1 MTKNTIKQTFNKVK
15 FKAAK
20 HSPEILIGVGVVGV
34 VTSAVMACKATLKVN
49 DILEEAKEKVDTIH
63 EVAEKEEM
71 TEKYTEQDM
80 KKDLTTVYI
89 QTGLKLTK
97 LYAPSVI
104 LGGLSVAS
112 IIASNNISRT
122 RNAALAAAYKTID
135 NSYKGYRERVAE
147 RFGEEVERE
156 IKYDIKAV
164 EVEETE
170 VDKKGKE
177 KKVKKTY
184 KVAGYDNISD
194 YARFFDETCPDF
206 KKDPEMNL
214 MFLKAQERYA
224 NDLLRINGRL
234 FLNDVY
240 KMLGMEPTKAGQVMG
255 WVYDGDSKNP
265 VFNNHVDFG
274 IYDLYKAANRRFVNG
289 HERAILLDFN
299 IDGNVWET
307 M

>member
-1 MTKNTIKQTFNKVK
+1 MTKLDIKRTFNKVK
-15 FKAAK
+15 FKAQK

-49 DILEEAKEKVDTIH
+49 DILEEAKEKVDCIH
-63 EVAEKEEM
+63 EVAKKEEM
-71 TEKYTEQDM
+71 AEKYTEQDM

-89 QTGLKLTK
+89 QTGVKLTK

-104 LGGLSVAS
+104 LGSLSVAS

-156 IKYDIKAV
+156 IKHNIKAV

-184 KVAGYDNISD
+184 KVTGYDGISEH
-194 YARFFDETCPDF
+194 ARFFDESCPDF
-206 KKDPEMNL
+206 SKDPEYNK

-224 NDLLRINGRL
+224 NDLLRVNGHL

-240 KMLGMEPTKAGQVMG
+240 KMLGMQPSKAGQVMG
-255 WVYDGDSKNP
+255 WIYDGDSKNP
-265 VFNNHVDFG
+265 VFNNYVDFG
-274 IYDLYKAANRRFVNG
+274 IEDVYKEANRRFVNG
-289 HERAILLDFN
+289 HERAVLLDFN